1 MINCHIHGIG
11 ASSIVDSPGLVMPSI
26 VIYTKRFCPY
36 CHAAKALLARKKLDF
51 IEIDIDGDDQAQ
63 SKMAEKA
70 AGRWTVPQIFVGTT
84 HIGGCD
90 DLYALDQN
98 GGLDRLL
105 TSV

>member
-1 MINCHIHGIG
+1 
-11 ASSIVDSPGLVMPSI
+11 MPPI

-36 CHAAKALLARKKLDF
+36 CDAAKALLTRKKLGF
-51 IEIDIDGDDQAQ
+51 TEIDIAGDDEAQ

-70 AGRWTVPQIFVGTT
+70 AGRWTVPQIFVGRT

-90 DLYALDQN
+90 DLYALDQK

-105 TSV
+105 TME